1 MLASATVRTKGV
13 RACGVPGA
21 RPSFGEAPV
30 KRLLAVALVVVAGCG
45 NDGAARTPAPSSTV
59 ESSATAMPAF
69 LRVTGRP
76 SGSLV
81 AVAWRNGVTTITS
94 NLGGTRV
101 TIAGKAGR
109 YTRRGRLVAIAKTYH
124 DGVRLKTAHGRTLWR
139 VKISGSRVQVRRGE
153 TNVRY
158 QFRPYGDD
166 RIIVRQG
173 FLLVGS
179 VRAVE
184 QGAEVV
190 DARGVR
196 LGLSSSPPGN
206 DMAMLLCREM
216 APDLRAVLTAAML
229 RRR

>member
-1 MLASATVRTKGV
+1 M
-13 RACGVPGA
+13 
-21 RPSFGEAPV
+21 
-30 KRLLAVALVVVAGCG
+30 KRLLVVALVVVAGCG
-45 NDGAARTPAPSSTV
+45 NDGPVRTPAPSATV
-59 ESSATAMPAF
+59 QPSATAMPAF

-94 NLGGTRV
+94 ELGGRRV
-101 TIAGKAGR
+101 AIGGRAGR
-109 YTRRGRLVAIAKTYH
+109 YTRHGRLVAIAKTYR
-124 DGVRLKTAHGRTLWR
+124 DGVRLKTSRGRTLWR

-158 QFRPYGDD
+158 EFRPYGDD

-173 FLLVGS
+173 PFVVGS
-179 VRAVE
+179 VRATE

-196 LGLSSSPPGN
+196 LGLSSSPPGD
-206 DMAMLLCREM
+206 DMAVLLCREM
-216 APDLRAVLTAAML
+216 GPDLRAVLTATML
-229 RRR
+229 RRRS